1 MLEIVLP
8 EHLNFDEIS
17 DYLETTY
24 KRVDSA
30 TSVQLNFR
38 DVKRINSILVAF
50 LICVINQVERKKI
63 KLKMLGVTEELFSY
77 LGDSQLEEKIK
88 SFCS

>member
-8 EHLNFDEIS
+8 AHLKFNEIS
-17 DYLETTY
+17 DYLKTTCE
-24 KRVDSA
+24 RIDSA

-38 DVKRINSILVAF
+38 DVKKVNSILVAF
-50 LICVINQVERKKI
+50 LICVINQVEHKKI
-63 KLKMLGVTEELFSY
+63 KLKMLGVTKELFNY